1 MLSQP
6 EYQKQSRSTSHHH
19 TSQFSSTP
27 TEPTSLKGTTQD
39 VLRSTCAA
47 PYTLFLH
54 TNEYFYLIRA
64 PKRLNQASRSTLHVS
79 CRPTTATTSFF
90 TTRADANTMA
100 MHLAP
105 VASRTWPSL
114 VFLMDMD
121 TDMATIV
128 DGGEALEAI
137 VVAMLVEMEEA
148 VDDVS
153 ATCVTM
159 QIVTL
164 RQLRVHIAKAG

>member
-1 MLSQP
+1 MCFGVRVLP
-6 EYQKQSRSTSHHH
+6 LILY
-19 TSQFSSTP
+19 
-27 TEPTSLKGTTQD
+27 SL
-39 VLRSTCAA
+39 
-47 PYTLFLH
+47 

-64 PKRLNQASRSTLHVS
+64 AKRLNQASRSTLHIP
-79 CRPTTATTSFF
+79 CRPTTATTSCLA
-90 TTRADANTMA
+90 TRADANTMA
-100 MHLAP
+100 MYLEP
-105 VASRTWPSL
+105 VPSRTWSAIVIL
-114 VFLMDMD
+114 MSMDTDMCMDM
-121 TDMATIV
+121 DMATIV